1 MALYTMHK
9 IHMVVY
15 IRVSLAFCMV
25 TKAKVAKRA
34 KVPVSLPTVVVEK
47 IERLRARLGYRSRN
61 DEIRAVWRTWKLE

>member
-1 MALYTMHK
+1 
-9 IHMVVY
+9 
-15 IRVSLAFCMV
+15 MV